1 MRLAFIKEKT
11 TPQSGEKN
19 QSINNDTCP
28 PPLITYA
35 LKESSPPGLNNTQP
49 KTEQHIKCR
58 GQEIALTNGAIGIAK
73 DNCVNKV

>member
-1 MRLAFIKEKT
+1 MIPA
-11 TPQSGEKN
+11 
-19 QSINNDTCP
+19 P

-49 KTEQHIKCR
+49 KTEQHIKCQ